1 MFTCPHG
8 WRRADGWSASLADRY
23 LVGDLWL
30 LEQGSVGRR
39 GARRSSLVSPRR
51 RRRRGEDA
59 LGGSA
64 LRGADAWSALVL
76 VHLRSEDD
84 DDVAPAAHHRLA
96 LVFDRAVER
105 DSGPS
110 VWPYN
115 ERRRGCLLRV
125 EARAAAGIIARRV
138 ERDEERALAVAVG
151 VAPEAAAAGGTIGD
165 DEDFLF
171 FAVDEAPRAALHEVE
186 AGIDCLVDRGGAPQI
201 PHVDVG
207 RR

>member
-1 MFTCPHG
+1 M
-8 WRRADGWSASLADRY
+8 R
-23 LVGDLWL
+23 L

-64 LRGADAWSALVL
+64 LGRANARPAVFL
-76 VHLRSEDD
+76 VHLGGEDYH
-84 DDVAPAAHHRLA
+84 DVAPATDDGLA

-110 VWPYN
+110 VWPYD
-115 ERRRGCLLRV
+115 ERRRGGLLRV
-125 EARAAAGIIARRV
+125 EARAAARVISGRV
-138 ERDEERALAVAVG
+138 ERDEECSFPVAVR

-171 FAVDEAPRAALHEVE
+171 FAVDEATCVE
-186 AGIDCLVDRGGAPQI
+186 IHR
-201 PHVDVG
+201 
-207 RR
+207 

>member
-1 MFTCPHG
+1 MEQLDG
-8 WRRADGWSASLADRY
+8 ADGWGAFLADRY

-64 LRGADAWSALVL
+64 LRGTYPRPTLVL
-76 VHLRSEDD
+76 VHLGGEHD
-84 DDVAPAAHHRLA
+84 DDVAPATDYSLA
-96 LVFDRAVER
+96 LVFNSSVER

-110 VWPYN
+110 VWPYD

-125 EARAAAGIIARRV
+125 EARAAAGVIARRV

-151 VAPEAAAAGGTIGD
+151 VAPE
-165 DEDFLF
+165 
-171 FAVDEAPRAALHEVE
+171 
-186 AGIDCLVDRGGAPQI
+186 
-201 PHVDVG
+201 
-207 RR
+207 